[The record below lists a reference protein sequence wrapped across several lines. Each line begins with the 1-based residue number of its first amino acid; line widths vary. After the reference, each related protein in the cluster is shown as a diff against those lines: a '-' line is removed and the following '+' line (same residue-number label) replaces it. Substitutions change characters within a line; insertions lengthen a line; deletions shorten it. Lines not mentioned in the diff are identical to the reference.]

1 MSFPCNL
8 SLVKRSLDDAHLGR
22 ERRSAPS
29 RRGRGFC
36 APSPEVDQTR
46 FQVNDNAWIFPGIK
60 LNVLPVSLRSAQLR
74 PGHPLAFRAAAK
86 VLKNALPGVTVGVP
100 LLFPLR
106 ASRQHITGAGDEKE
120 GGGGRWEK
128 KTPCTTN
135 VLHLKQ
141 PEDGEAV
148 PPVEGICV
156 TLEAMLSGKALAFKR
171 SSEAP
176 H

>member
-1 MSFPCNL
+1 M
-8 SLVKRSLDDAHLGR
+8 KKKEEEDDG
-22 ERRSAPS
+22 
-29 RRGRGFC
+29 
-36 APSPEVDQTR
+36 
-46 FQVNDNAWIFPGIK
+46 
-60 LNVLPVSLRSAQLR
+60 
-74 PGHPLAFRAAAK
+74 
-86 VLKNALPGVTVGVP
+86 
-100 LLFPLR
+100 
-106 ASRQHITGAGDEKE
+106 
-120 GGGGRWEK
+120 K

>member
-1 MSFPCNL
+1 M
-8 SLVKRSLDDAHLGR
+8 
-22 ERRSAPS
+22 
-29 RRGRGFC
+29 RGF
-36 APSPEVDQTR
+36 SPQNE
-46 FQVNDNAWIFPGIK
+46 AE
-60 LNVLPVSLRSAQLR
+60 SLASFAHSAQLR
-74 PGHPLAFRAAAK
+74 PGHLLAFQAAAK

-100 LLFPLR
+100 LLFPLCHV
-106 ASRQHITGAGDEKE
+106 SRQHITGAGDEKE
-120 GGGGRWEK
+120 EGEGK
-128 KTPCTTN
+128 KKRTTN

-176 H
+176 L